1 MSLSI
6 IYDGGKK
13 GGGGIMKRNSENE
26 NSVERKQHPVKECV
40 MRNEPSAASGFLKSL
55 KENFTHESMVHIRL
69 G

>member
-1 MSLSI
+1 
-6 IYDGGKK
+6 
-13 GGGGIMKRNSENE
+13 MKRNSENE

-55 KENFTHESMVHIRL
+55 KEYFTHDSMVHIRL